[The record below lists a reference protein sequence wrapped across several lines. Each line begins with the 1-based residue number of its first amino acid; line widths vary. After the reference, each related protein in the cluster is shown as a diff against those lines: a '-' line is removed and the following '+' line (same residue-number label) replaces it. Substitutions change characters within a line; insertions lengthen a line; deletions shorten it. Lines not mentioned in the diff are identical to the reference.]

1 MAQKCLPWTTLM
13 FVPSWLTT
21 SSISSIMTQMTLPRL
36 GEACIPG
43 RLVSSIVWVL
53 VGTSMIWL
61 VVDVIVLTRTKKL
74 SPLWHRLN
82 MIEQAIVRDDA
93 SHHALCTMINTG
105 PTTRLQCYTSQA
117 YHVHQTGQFTHSRLA
132 VLLFLQFH
140 LITSSSTVIEH
151 LKFTSSFKFSLICR
165 SRICEWRN
173 GDATCLLDAWD
184 LTMVRLAH
192 SRHHLSSV

>member
-1 MAQKCLPWTTLM
+1 MTAVEIIDLSCLNLN
-13 FVPSWLTT
+13 FWLFFICSRHGTRAV
-21 SSISSIMTQMTLPRL
+21 LL
-36 GEACIPG
+36 GN
-43 RLVSSIVWVL
+43 
-53 VGTSMIWL
+53 SMIWWL
-61 VVDVIVLTRTKKL
+61 LTPCDVILTRTKKL

-82 MIEQAIVRDDA
+82 RPRFVRDDA
-93 SHHALCTMINTG
+93 SHHALCIMINTG

-117 YHVHQTGQFTHSRLA
+117 YHVHQAGQFTHSRLA
-132 VLLFLQFH
+132 VLLFLQLR
-140 LITSSSTVIEH
+140 LITSSSTVIEY

-165 SRICEWRN
+165 FRICEWRN